1 MNELGSGK
9 SKPRQRAKRT
19 ARATEI
25 PRVRERRGRYRV
37 QAGDFKAV
45 CLSLMDEVRETGV
58 EYVITKRGRPVAK
71 LGPLTDEDVRPFVNR
86 SRGVIEADPANLLA
100 PIGDDWEVDADL

>member
-1 MNELGSGK
+1 MNEPGSGK
-9 SKPRQRAKRT
+9 SKRRKHAKRA

-25 PRVRERRGRYRV
+25 PRVRERLGRYRV

-71 LGPLTDEDVRPFVNR
+71 LSPLTDEDVRPFVNR
-86 SRGVIEADPANLLA
+86 SRGVIEADAADVLA
-100 PIGDDWEVDADL
+100 SIGEDWEVDADL